1 MKKISDAKEGGQ
13 WQLLLKVFAR
23 CRGRIKDYD
32 KEGYTDELF
41 EQAERDLLT
50 LAIDDFSDICVQDLN
65 DYNEE
70 LKEFNIDLSR
80 KEQNILS
87 LGMIVHWIE
96 PYIYNSD
103 ALRNAMSTKDFTF
116 FSPANLL
123 EKMTDLYK
131 LSQENLRAEM
141 NAYSFRMNDVS
152 ELNK

>member
-1 MKKISDAKEGGQ
+1 MATSFESIY
-13 WQLLLKVFAR
+13 AR

-65 DYNEE
+65 DYNDE

>member
-1 MKKISDAKEGGQ
+1 MATSFESIY
-13 WQLLLKVFAR
+13 AR

-116 FSPANLL
+116 FPANLL

>member
-1 MKKISDAKEGGQ
+1 MATSFESIY
-13 WQLLLKVFAR
+13 AR

-65 DYNEE
+65 DYNDE

-123 EKMTDLYK
+123 EKMTDLYR

>member
-1 MKKISDAKEGGQ
+1 MATSFESIY
-13 WQLLLKVFAR
+13 AR

-65 DYNEE
+65 DYNEK

>member
-1 MKKISDAKEGGQ
+1 MATSFESIY
-13 WQLLLKVFAR
+13 AR

-50 LAIDDFSDICVQDLN
+50 LAIDDFSDICVHDLN

-70 LKEFNIDLSR
+70 LKEFNTDLSR

>member
-1 MKKISDAKEGGQ
+1 MATSFESIY
-13 WQLLLKVFAR
+13 AR

-87 LGMIVHWIE
+87 LGMRVHWIE

>member
-1 MKKISDAKEGGQ
+1 MATSFESIY
-13 WQLLLKVFAR
+13 AR

>member
-1 MKKISDAKEGGQ
+1 MATSFESIY
-13 WQLLLKVFAR
+13 AR

-65 DYNEE
+65 DYNDE

-131 LSQENLRAEM
+131 LSQESLRAEM
-141 NAYSFRMNDVS
+141 NAYSFRMNNVS

>member
-1 MKKISDAKEGGQ
+1 MATSFESIY
-13 WQLLLKVFAR
+13 AR

-65 DYNEE
+65 DYNDE
-70 LKEFNIDLSR
+70 LKEFNVDLSR

>member
-1 MKKISDAKEGGQ
+1 MATSFESIY
-13 WQLLLKVFAR
+13 AR

-116 FSPANLL
+116 FSTANLL

>member
-1 MKKISDAKEGGQ
+1 MATSFESIY
-13 WQLLLKVFAR
+13 AR

-32 KEGYTDELF
+32 KEGYTEELF

>member
-1 MKKISDAKEGGQ
+1 MATSFETIY
-13 WQLLLKVFAR
+13 AR

-70 LKEFNIDLSR
+70 LKEFNVDLSR

>member
-1 MKKISDAKEGGQ
+1 MATSFESIY
-13 WQLLLKVFAR
+13 AR

-65 DYNEE
+65 DYNDE

-131 LSQENLRAEM
+131 LSQESLRAEM

>member
-1 MKKISDAKEGGQ
+1 MATSFESIY
-13 WQLLLKVFAR
+13 AR

-41 EQAERDLLT
+41 EQAERDLLA
-50 LAIDDFSDICVQDLN
+50 LAIDDFSDICVQNLN

-70 LKEFNIDLSR
+70 QKEFNIDLSR

-141 NAYSFRMNDVS
+141 NAYSFRMNNVS

>member
-1 MKKISDAKEGGQ
+1 MATSFESIY
-13 WQLLLKVFAR
+13 AR

-50 LAIDDFSDICVQDLN
+50 LAIDDFSDICVQNLN

>member
-1 MKKISDAKEGGQ
+1 MATSFESIY
-13 WQLLLKVFAR
+13 AR

-80 KEQNILS
+80 KEQNVLS

>member
-1 MKKISDAKEGGQ
+1 MATSFESIY
-13 WQLLLKVFAR
+13 AR

-70 LKEFNIDLSR
+70 LKEFNVDLSR

-141 NAYSFRMNDVS
+141 NAYSFRMNNVS

>member
-1 MKKISDAKEGGQ
+1 MATSFESIY
-13 WQLLLKVFAR
+13 AR

-70 LKEFNIDLSR
+70 LKEFNVDLSR

>member
-1 MKKISDAKEGGQ
+1 MATSFESIY
-13 WQLLLKVFAR
+13 AR

-50 LAIDDFSDICVQDLN
+50 LAIDDFSDICAQDLN